1 MYEYMEIADRLR
13 DARLAAGFRSAA
25 EAAASF
31 GWTGSTYAAHENG
44 TRGCKPAD
52 IKKYADAFQADPC
65 FITFGTNTKN
75 PVISGLSDGGL
86 KEVIT
91 FVLSHEGAAA
101 ANPRDIADLVIDIC
115 DYVRQSG
122 DGGLQNVVDFA
133 FHRRAAR
140 SV

>member
-1 MYEYMEIADRLR
+1 MEIADRLR
-13 DARLAAGFRSAA
+13 DARIAAGFRSAA
-25 EAAASF
+25 EAATSF

-65 FITFGTNTKN
+65 FITYGAHTKS
-75 PVISGLSDGGL
+75 PVISGLSDGAL

-91 FVLSHEGAAA
+91 FVLSHDGADT
-101 ANPRDIADLVIDIC
+101 ANPRDIADMVLDIC

-122 DGGLQNVVDFA
+122 DGGLQNVVNFA

-140 SV
+140 SG